1 MLVGRRAL
9 LAAASAPSSTRH
21 SLAPAAFPRQPHLA
35 LFARTLCS
43 SGPTDEQKAEVLEF
57 LRAASRP
64 IMGKAKAK
72 TTAGQKALDLTK
84 QAGRLEDVDITGLLR
99 LTTEDLRERGVPC
112 QERKRI
118 LNYTDKYLQGF
129 RHDGRPGKHAWKGWV
144 APYRQPG
151 HPSNEPGHQ
160 PYWLD
165 PNEKVTG

>member
-1 MLVGRRAL
+1 MALRAL
-9 LAAASAPSSTRH
+9 LAAPSTSARLS
-21 SLAPAAFPRQPHLA
+21 PAAFTRQPQPA
-35 LFARTLCS
+35 LVFARSLCS
-43 SGPTDEQKAEVLEF
+43 SGPTDEQKAEVVEF
-57 LRAASRP
+57 LHAASRP

-72 TTAGQKALDLTK
+72 TSAGQKALDLTK
-84 QAGRLEDVDITGLLR
+84 QAGRLEDVDLTGLLR

-112 QERKRI
+112 QERKRL

-144 APYRQPG
+144 APYRQAG